1 MMTLS
6 EELTW
11 RGFVNQTT
19 LEDIKKLDSEKFI
32 FYWGVDPSSDSMT
45 VGNLAMAMMVKYFIK
60 HGHKAVLLVGGATG
74 MIGDPDGKAE
84 ERHLLSKDNLETNKL
99 AITNQY
105 KYIFRDLPIEI
116 VDNYDWFR
124 DFRYLEFLREVGK
137 HVPMRQMLSREFV
150 QSRLGEEGSGIS
162 YAEFSY
168 VLIQAYD
175 FLYLHQNHGV
185 NLQVCGSDQW
195 GNSIAGVDL
204 IRRITGDVTHVWS
217 GPLIVNPQTGIKFGK
232 SEGGAIWLDATK
244 TSPSAFYQF
253 WVNSE
258 DETAEQYLKI
268 YTELNKDQINNIMTE
283 HNSNPKLR
291 LAQFALADEV
301 TRLVHGEI
309 AFEKA
314 RTITRYLNGSQSIGE
329 ASNQE
334 LNYLREEIKSTTTSI
349 NGSVIQSLIESGLAE
364 SNTVAKKLLNGGA
377 VYINSRR
384 ISRDSFNS
392 DDFINGKLLLRRG
405 KAFKDTALVEL
416 VN

>member
-1 MMTLS
+1 MTLS